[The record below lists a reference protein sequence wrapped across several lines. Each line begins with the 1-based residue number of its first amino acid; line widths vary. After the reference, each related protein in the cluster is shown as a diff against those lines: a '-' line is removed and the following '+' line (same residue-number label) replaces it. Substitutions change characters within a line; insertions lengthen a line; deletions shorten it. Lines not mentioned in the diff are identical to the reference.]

1 MTTRRAKASRPQVG
15 LRVSESM
22 RIRLE
27 KTARQNGCSINS
39 EVIARLERS
48 FETEDRFGGPQVI
61 KIIEVVGAAMQS
73 TGQNAAIFASV
84 DKDSWLAHPYGF
96 DQAIKAAAAVL
107 EHHRPPGKIV
117 VPKPNDEKSSEPGDL
132 RVWVTLSFM
141 EYSSFKRCEWIP
153 RERTRP
159 FEGAFRLGT
168 IPSSSGGN

>member
-1 MTTRRAKASRPQVG
+1 MTRRAKASRPQVG

-48 FETEDRFGGPQVI
+48 FELEDRFGGPQVVE
-61 KIIEVVGAAMQS
+61 IIEVVGPAMRSAGQSAAF
-73 TGQNAAIFASV
+73 FAGV

-96 DQAIKAAAAVL
+96 DQAAKAAAAVL

-117 VPKPNDEKSSEPGDL
+117 VPVPNVVEVVGGDPKQSKERVRRLYAELGELFALKEMRDREK
-132 RVWVTLSFM
+132 
-141 EYSSFKRCEWIP
+141 KK
-153 RERTRP
+153 
-159 FEGAFRLGT
+159 
-168 IPSSSGGN
+168 